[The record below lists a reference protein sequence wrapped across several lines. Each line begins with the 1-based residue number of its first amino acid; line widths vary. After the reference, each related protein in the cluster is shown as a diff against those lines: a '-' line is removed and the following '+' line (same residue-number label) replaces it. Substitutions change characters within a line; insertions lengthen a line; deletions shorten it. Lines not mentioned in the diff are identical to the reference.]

1 MKLKILI
8 VLFAF
13 AIASCAGSREGCAGA
28 KFQGTRYKS
37 YKFSW

>member
-1 MKLKILI
+1 MKVKILI
-8 VLFAF
+8 LLF
-13 AIASCAGSREGCAGA
+13 AIAIAGCSTSREGCAGA